1 MDIKGVKM
9 GKQTNITKAVK
20 IRPDTMDLLNKVAK
34 EQKWSKMTTVDV
46 AVHALYDKLISK
58 KGSE

>member
-1 MDIKGVKM
+1 M
-9 GKQTNITKAVK
+9 GKEKNVTKAVK
-20 IRPDTMDLLNKVAK
+20 IRPETMELLNKVAR

-58 KGSE
+58 KGSK